1 MRLFFL
7 KNTDSTYAKVISLL
21 SLMSLA
27 LLILV
32 ASLYYYM
39 KVQEK
44 NIYESSNKIYRNE
57 INSLIK
63 LDSENYSS
71 LAADVT
77 YWDEFVDFIATKDL
91 KWFNTSIAIILDTYK
106 SEYICVYD
114 AEGSFITKVS
124 TSKIKTVQFIP
135 KAAIDKLLTK
145 KADRFYLKIPEGVV
159 EVYGA
164 TIHPSDDPYKNKTKP
179 SGCFFMVRLLDND
192 YFANFEKIS
201 TSNIAFYKSSV
212 LNSKAVHFTLPLKD
226 YQNNV
231 VEKLVYKRAYDIDFW
246 ITKFI
251 LIVVAIAI
259 IISWIIY
266 YYYANKW
273 SRLPL
278 SFIKKILKNGDQN
291 AIQSL
296 KNIRGE
302 FRYIGKLFE
311 ENQIK
316 AKELEIAK
324 NKAEES
330 DKLKSAFLMNLSHE
344 IRTPMNAI
352 LGFSDL
358 LSNSNLTE
366 ADKIEYIKVIQQSG
380 QNLIEI
386 IDDLVEM
393 SKIDSQL
400 IRPNLQSFNLD
411 EFVKQIFTSYEKLYN
426 SDKVVFKLSAPN
438 EKLEN
443 NILSDKVKLGEVI
456 TNLLNNAYKFTEEG
470 FIILDY
476 SIDKATS
483 TISFSIKDSG
493 IGIPIAFQKNVFKR
507 FSKINA
513 KGISANEG
521 LGLGLAISKAYVE
534 ILGGT
539 IGFNSQE
546 GVGSTFYFS
555 IPITDSVAEV
565 AVTQI
570 KYDTILPLD
579 LGEEEV
585 ILIAEDDNIN
595 YLLIEKIVKSFNFKI
610 IRAHD
615 GLEAVEHCKTNIEID
630 LVLMDI
636 KMPNMNGYDA
646 FTAIREFNK
655 NIPIIAQTSYS
666 FEEELLKIKEL
677 GFTDFISKPIKKEK
691 LFALI
696 KKYMK
701 RE

>member
-400 IRPNLQSFNLD
+400 IKPNLQSFNLD

-476 SIDKATS
+476 SIDKATN
-483 TISFSIKDSG
+483 TILFSIKDSG
-493 IGIPIAFQKNVFKR
+493 IGIPIAFQKNIFKR

-615 GLEAVEHCKTNIEID
+615 GLEAVELCKTNNEID